1 MSKVT
6 SWFLNNYA
14 DFTQAIIVTLITGSN
29 NNSDNDKKLANYSN
43 AKIVLAVFQLHSK
56 WHTEVD
62 NEATRRNVATHCSR
76 LSAVSC
82 CVLGAGGSCH
92 SFSQTVSQSVRH
104 LVSAGCFWP
113 NRVKTV
119 EQMQVYNTLP
129 PTLSHLLA
137 TVASCCFVAACHQKP
152 KVDFFILSPELPHC
166 AINCGHCES
175 SSSPSTCEFSVENVN
190 FTYATYFSRGLA
202 RLAF

>member
-14 DFTQAIIVTLITGSN
+14 DFTQAIIVTLITGNSSS
-29 NNSDNDKKLANYSN
+29 NNSDNYKKLANYSN
-43 AKIVLAVFQLHSK
+43 AKIILAVFQLHSK
-56 WHTEVD
+56 WHTEVG

-82 CVLGAGGSCH
+82 CVLGAGGSCQ

-119 EQMQVYNTLP
+119 EQMQVYN
-129 PTLSHLLA
+129 A
-137 TVASCCFVAACHQKP
+137 
-152 KVDFFILSPELPHC
+152 LSPACNYCKLLLC
-166 AINCGHCES
+166 CCL
-175 SSSPSTCEFSVENVN
+175 SPKTEGGFFLFCRQSCLT
-190 FTYATYFSRGLA
+190 A
-202 RLAF
+202 RLIAGTANRRRRRRCRLVSFLLKM